1 MTGYYLLKFDDFWAA
16 MLPNKRYRDYSEQ
29 LLLNVVNFDDGL
41 TNQMIVDGT
50 MVIRH
55 RMPP

>member
-16 MLPNKRYRDYSEQ
+16 QLPNKRYRDYSEQ

-41 TNQMIVDGT
+41 TNQM
-50 MVIRH
+50 
-55 RMPP
+55 